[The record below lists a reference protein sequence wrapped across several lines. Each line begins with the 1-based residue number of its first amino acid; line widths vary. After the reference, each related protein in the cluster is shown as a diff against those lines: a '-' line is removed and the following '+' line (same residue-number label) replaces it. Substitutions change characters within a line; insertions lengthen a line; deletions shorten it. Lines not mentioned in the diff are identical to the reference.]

1 MLLFLDLYTIIID
14 IFIHD
19 DLSFVRAEE
28 KYCLTKNLFF
38 KTNQSILAFSIFRLR
53 PPIFYLYSLSLS
65 VLPKFYLYSLSPSYL
80 YSLSPSY
87 QVVLS
92 LLPLSVLPKF
102 YLYSLSQ
109 SYQSFIFTPSFRP
122 TIVHY
127 SLFPRHSSFLIH
139 SLIIVRTSHP
149 SFYIYSNINYC

>member
-1 MLLFLDLYTIIID
+1 MLLCLDLYTIIID

-65 VLPKFYLYSLSPSYL
+65 VLPKFYLYSLSPSYQSSIFIS
-80 YSLSPSY
+80 SLRPIFTPSLHPTK
-87 QVVLS
+87 Q
-92 LLPLSVLPKF
+92 F
-102 YLYSLSQ
+102 YLYSLSP

>member
-65 VLPKFYLYSLSPSYL
+65 VLPKFYLYSLS
-80 YSLSPSY
+80 
-87 QVVLS
+87 
-92 LLPLSVLPKF
+92 
-102 YLYSLSQ
+102 Q